1 MPSPTPEVTFKDR
14 SVHEIHLENGY
25 TYVIEQNLKHFASV
39 ITVLAKFSEQ
49 ILLQPTEDGLV
60 LSASSSARSAYAKVK
75 LCRQFFDRLRA
86 RENLGPDGEVFC
98 RLATKSLMHIFK
110 SAAQSSVG
118 PVPSCSL
125 ELDPQSDFAY
135 VHLQCLSGIR
145 RCFVLSLREYAMVCD
160 NVFNERQ
167 RLKNRV
173 TAHAKMLATLL
184 SPLDCSDLELVAL
197 ADRFTACRYIP
208 REEYGKVRRT
218 EVQIPV
224 DHCEQYRIEV
234 PTRVVVN
241 LRELRPILQFADL
254 CGMSVSLH
262 FDRAGRPLI
271 VAVEENVDFAA
282 EFVLGT
288 LDEQLPLNEQQQQPT
303 PQQQQQPVVQQREEQ
318 PPPQHRQNQMPR
330 HHSPAPAAVAE
341 RVEEEQNE
349 TTPNR
354 GQMSIG
360 PTPILAAAAIQ
371 QQEVLN
377 DDTPPS
383 QGQLLRRPSPTDAA
397 ERMGEEHNETPPNHG
412 QMMMMQ
418 QGEDVQLSIRSTPI
432 LAIAALQQQEEHNE
446 TAPNHGQMSIGPT
459 PILAAA
465 AAVQQQQETHNET
478 LQNDGQMLRPSPTPV
493 AVVER
498 EEVDETPPSQ
508 GQMLRRPS
516 PTLEFVDPNEIPLER
531 YMMSEPFQRLSVVP
545 RPEGMSVWEQDS
557 DVGSR
562 VHSSSIVSLAGGTG
576 GGGGAGTTAAR
587 NATTTGWMSKRSA
600 SQRGKR

>member
-1 MPSPTPEVTFKDR
+1 PSPTPEVTFKDR

-49 ILLQPTEDGLV
+49 ILLQPTEDGLM

-303 PQQQQQPVVQQREEQ
+303 PQQQQEQQPVVQQREEQ
-318 PPPQHRQNQMPR
+318 PPQHRHNQMLR

-341 RVEEEQNE
+341 RVEEE
-349 TTPNR
+349 
-354 GQMSIG
+354 
-360 PTPILAAAAIQ
+360 
-371 QQEVLN
+371 
-377 DDTPPS
+377 
-383 QGQLLRRPSPTDAA
+383 
-397 ERMGEEHNETPPNHG
+397 HNETPPNRD
-412 QMMMMQ
+412 QMLMVQ
-418 QGEDVQLSIRSTPI
+418 QEEDVQLSIRSTPI
-432 LAIAALQQQEEHNE
+432 LPIAALRQEEHNE

-459 PILAAA
+459 PILAVAA
-465 AAVQQQQETHNET
+465 TVQQQQEAHNEIS
-478 LQNDGQMLRPSPTPV
+478 QND
-493 AVVER
+493 
-498 EEVDETPPSQ
+498 
-508 GQMLRRPS
+508 
-516 PTLEFVDPNEIPLER
+516 
-531 YMMSEPFQRLSVVP
+531 
-545 RPEGMSVWEQDS
+545 
-557 DVGSR
+557 
-562 VHSSSIVSLAGGTG
+562 
-576 GGGGAGTTAAR
+576 
-587 NATTTGWMSKRSA
+587 
-600 SQRGKR
+600 